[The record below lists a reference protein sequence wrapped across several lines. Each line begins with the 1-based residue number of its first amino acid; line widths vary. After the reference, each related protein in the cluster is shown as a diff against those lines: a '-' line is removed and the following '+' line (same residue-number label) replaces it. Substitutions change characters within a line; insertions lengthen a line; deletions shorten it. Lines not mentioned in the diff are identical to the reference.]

1 MMATSLQKIDQK
13 STKLD
18 LRPEG
23 NIETWFT
30 QAHKAA
36 IVLASLSAET
46 AASIVQDISDAQL
59 RAFAKA
65 FSELKTVSPKLLEA
79 IAEEFL
85 SEINQT
91 DNDLT
96 GGVDEARRVLGLM
109 TEEERA
115 NRILSELAGGG
126 TQAVW
131 VRIEAIDDETLAEY
145 VQKQRM
151 PVAAAILSK
160 LSYEKTARI
169 LTFAEAGYAKQTLLE
184 LARKKPPS
192 PEALEAIANVLEED
206 LLKPAAGGGA
216 ATSTKKQSIA
226 GAVVGEI
233 INFLPGAKRDAFLEH
248 LQEVDPEVGEE
259 VRKCVLTFE
268 ELHARLPAAG
278 APAVMRDVER
288 EVLMTAIKHGEKNA
302 PETVDFL
309 FGNISK
315 RMVEQYREE
324 LAEMDEPSETD
335 GEAAQR
341 EMTTVVRNLVKQGE
355 FKLIAIVV
363 DEPEGTEKAATTDA
377 SPAAE

>member
-169 LTFAEAGYAKQTLLE
+169 LTFAEAGYAKQILLE

-248 LQEVDPEVGEE
+248 LQEVDGF
-259 VRKCVLTFE
+259 RRVLFAM
-268 ELHARLPAAG
+268 LDRGH
-278 APAVMRDVER
+278 
-288 EVLMTAIKHGEKNA
+288 
-302 PETVDFL
+302 
-309 FGNISK
+309 
-315 RMVEQYREE
+315 
-324 LAEMDEPSETD
+324 
-335 GEAAQR
+335 
-341 EMTTVVRNLVKQGE
+341 
-355 FKLIAIVV
+355 
-363 DEPEGTEKAATTDA
+363 
-377 SPAAE
+377 